1 LRQGIKGF
9 FSGLIREKAL
19 DEKDLVARILRGE
32 EKAKSQFF
40 DLYKEQLYRVCASL
54 LGYRD
59 PDAQDVVQETFLT
72 AFQKLGEF
80 EFRSGLATWLTRIC
94 VYKTY
99 QQIEKRKRDLA
110 RAHEDLEILSRPS
123 VLRGLDVQMEK
134 EERQAQWDLVARCL
148 AMLKEECRRIVAL
161 RDQEGGSYVSIGKS
175 LKLPIGTVMS
185 RLARCKKA
193 LKALVLAELEGKNH
207 E

>member
-1 LRQGIKGF
+1 M
-9 FSGLIREKAL
+9 
-19 DEKDLVARILRGE
+19 DEKELVERVLKGE
-32 EKAKSQFF
+32 ETAKNQFF
-40 DLYKEQLYRVCASL
+40 NAYKEQLYRVCASL

-94 VYKTY
+94 IYKTY

-123 VLRGLDVQMEK
+123 ALRGLDAQRDK
-134 EERQAQWDLVARCL
+134 EERQAKLDLVVLCL
-148 AMLKEECRRIVAL
+148 EKLKRECREIVTL
-161 RDQEGGSYVSIGKS
+161 RDREGKSYVAIGKN
-175 LKLPIGTVMS
+175 LEIPIGTVMS
-185 RLARCKKA
+185 RLARCKQA
-193 LKALVLAELEGKNH
+193 LKALVLAELEGENH

>member
-1 LRQGIKGF
+1 M
-9 FSGLIREKAL
+9 
-19 DEKDLVARILRGE
+19 DEKDLVERILKGE
-32 EKAKSQFF
+32 EKAKNQFF
-40 DLYKEQLYRVCASL
+40 NAYKEQLYRVCASL

-123 VLRGLDVQMEK
+123 ALREQDAQQEK
-134 EERQAQWDLVARCL
+134 EERRIQLELVARCL
-148 AMLKEECRRIVAL
+148 EKLKEECRRIVAL
-161 RDQEGGSYVSIGKS
+161 RDREGESYVSIGKS
-175 LKLPIGTVMS
+175 LGLPIGTVMS

-193 LKALVLAELEGKNH
+193 LKTLVLAELEGKEN